1 MTLTKLDPNCWAKL
15 SGINLPWEVRK
26 HLMELGILSGAKIKL
41 ICKNP
46 FGKVFL
52 IQVEDTHIAIS
63 KKIAKAINIECLTK
77 EDK

>member
-1 MTLTKLDPNCWAKL
+1 MTLAELNPNCWAQL

-26 HLMELGILSGAKIKL
+26 HLMEMGILPGAKIKL
-41 ICKNP
+41 ICINP

-63 KKIAKAINIECLTK
+63 KKIARTIKIKYLTK